1 MQNQI
6 TLGDIL
12 NEYGEGY
19 ISRNRISGQE
29 KGLLH
34 LLPGPAGVVR
44 FSRITAFVAFF
55 KMTSQ
60 RSSPACRQQ
69 VQKPFLLP

>member
-12 NEYGEGY
+12 NGHGGSY
-19 ISRNRISGQE
+19 IGRNRISGQE

-34 LLPGPAGVVR
+34 LLP
-44 FSRITAFVAFF
+44 
-55 KMTSQ
+55 
-60 RSSPACRQQ
+60 ACRTAALGSHYEKCDNPHCSFYALNQEKS
-69 VQKPFLLP
+69 VDKLLIY